1 MDVARQG
8 GWGVLRAL
16 ASVNLYIDIGK
27 RKLLWDAIFNAH
39 FNYCLFIW
47 MLHGRWNNVATI
59 KRSNTYMEDVSDLCT
74 ITNTLLTKNM
84 KDVFDLCTITNTL
97 LTKNFHKKKDQF
109 LSTIKIFK
117 TLLRGQKHL
126 SPRDSKIYFCWIKW
140 KPLWSSKPKWFQMT
154 SSKSC
159 LSQQWEHLLFS
170 FSSIDSFKKSMD
182 TRKLL
187 L

>member
-47 MLHGRWNNVATI
+47 MLHGRWNNAATI
-59 KRSNTYMEDVSDLCT
+59 KRSNTYMEDVS
-74 ITNTLLTKNM
+74 
-84 KDVFDLCTITNTL
+84 DLCTITNTL